1 MHILIISEYIAPLQ
15 AIASLRWTKIAKY
28 IKAAHPET
36 RITVLTNQKSFTSL
50 MQKKDPLLEKDLRA
64 FDEYLQFP
72 SSYLAELYERL
83 KSAGGKKV
91 RQYVLENKYTPQK
104 GWKADAK
111 KALLSAAHDLRDHS
125 LYRKARKTINKRAFD
140 YDVVISTF
148 GPAWPHRLAACL
160 KQRHPQVQWL
170 ADFRDPYARDMDD
183 PVSYRQHRRFTMRYC
198 ANASLILRVTPDLQ
212 THTPQELPSA
222 VITNGFDPE
231 DALSPARP
239 DHFDVVYTGTL
250 YGEKSDIGIVCKALK
265 ELCEEGKADKK
276 DLSVVYVGADE
287 VFAKML
293 AEKHQA
299 GELLKSTGLVPRD
312 KAIKLQQRAAV
323 LLQAG
328 WNTENE
334 RCLWTGKMFEYMTA
348 QKPIVYIMTG
358 DAPYSEPSR
367 EIHHLGGCCYEQ
379 CRHEETYPP
388 MKAYLLQ
395 KYQEWKETGNV
406 SVKQDEDY
414 IKQYSYPQIAEQVY
428 RLIDKNHLNA

>member
-111 KALLSAAHDLRDHS
+111 KALFSAAHDLRDHS

-148 GPAWPHRLAACL
+148 GPAWPHRLAAYL
-160 KQRHPQVQWL
+160 KQRHPQVQWI
-170 ADFRDPYARDMDD
+170 ADFRDPYAKDMDD
-183 PVSYRQHRRFTMRYC
+183 PISYWWHKRFTKKHC
-198 ANASLILRVTPDLQ
+198 VNANDILRVTPKLQ
-212 THTPQELPSA
+212 THTPSTIPL
-222 VITNGFDPE
+222 ITIPNGFDPAE
-231 DALSPARP
+231 KLPPIAPQK
-239 DHFDVVYTGTL
+239 FTVVFTGLL
-250 YGEKSDIGIVCKALK
+250 YGEMRDIGVLCRALRD
-265 ELCEEGKADKK
+265 LCDEGKIARDDVEVAYAGPDGNLAVELAKRYSAESFLH
-276 DLSVVYVGADE
+276 DYGTLSRQEAMV
-287 VFAKML
+287 M
-293 AEKHQA
+293 
-299 GELLKSTGLVPRD
+299 
-312 KAIKLQQRAAV
+312 QQNAAV
-323 LLQAG
+323 LLQLN
-328 WNTENE
+328 WNTEAE
-334 RCLWTGKMFEYMTA
+334 KCSWSGKMYEYMMA
-348 QKPIVYIMTG
+348 EKPIIYVVTG
-358 DAPYSEPSR
+358 DTPYSEPSR

-395 KYQEWKETGNV
+395 KYREWKETGNA
-406 SVKQDEDY
+406 SVTQDEEY